1 MRRRLRVVQTHR
13 AEKIALDR
21 ARSGAPISPQC
32 NRAPKPLN
40 RAHRRRGT
48 LAKSQCKP
56 NFRRLVPTRM
66 ASIAGGTRVGRVC
79 SVAFGLIAR
88 RVGRVTRI
96 AMVGCASG
104 RTRTIERDTKG
115 AKTRFIA
122 PAYGKFESSSLQRGV
137 CEPSVPCRASNFR
150 LGSPATRWAFSLV
163 PYSRR
168 APCGRGRHLRW
179 CCSLEERGSE
189 LNAMRAVVD
198 PAPAGLDELA
208 GRNHRRVAEDGDQIA
223 LTTRLYPQY
232 AEPVFLIVE
241 RDALYQAS

>member
-1 MRRRLRVVQTHR
+1 VPRNSLTKPSNFTRTQHERRSRSSDQGCAGRRGSGGRLLGTLASWNMMLRRKMRRRLRVVQTHR

-122 PAYGKFESSSLQRGV
+122 PAYGKFESSSLQQTVRLSRDFSLRYRKAGSCRGV
-137 CEPSVPCRASNFR
+137 RGPGQAAR
-150 LGSPATRWAFSLV
+150 PAET
-163 PYSRR
+163 RR
-168 APCGRGRHLRW
+168 ARQHHANCR
-179 CCSLEERGSE
+179 
-189 LNAMRAVVD
+189 
-198 PAPAGLDELA
+198 
-208 GRNHRRVAEDGDQIA
+208 
-223 LTTRLYPQY
+223 
-232 AEPVFLIVE
+232 
-241 RDALYQAS
+241 

>member
-122 PAYGKFESSSLQRGV
+122 PAYGKFESSSLLRRV
-137 CEPSVPCRASNFR
+137 RKPSVPEPPTRRVSA
-150 LGSPATRWAFSLV
+150 LAVGSSA
-163 PYSRR
+163 
-168 APCGRGRHLRW
+168 RGD
-179 CCSLEERGSE
+179 RGSG
-189 LNAMRAVVD
+189 N
-198 PAPAGLDELA
+198 GLVQQL
-208 GRNHRRVAEDGDQIA
+208 GD
-223 LTTRLYPQY
+223 RL
-232 AEPVFLIVE
+232 IG
-241 RDALYQAS
+241 

>member
-1 MRRRLRVVQTHR
+1 MRCRLRVVQTHR

-32 NRAPKPLN
+32 NRAPKPPN

-56 NFRRLVPTRM
+56 NFRRLVPTMM

-122 PAYGKFESSSLQRGV
+122 PAYGKFESSSLQQTVRLSRDFSLRYRKAGSCRGV
-137 CEPSVPCRASNFR
+137 CGHGQAAR
-150 LGSPATRWAFSLV
+150 PAET
-163 PYSRR
+163 RR
-168 APCGRGRHLRW
+168 AR
-179 CCSLEERGSE
+179 
-189 LNAMRAVVD
+189 
-198 PAPAGLDELA
+198 
-208 GRNHRRVAEDGDQIA
+208 RNHANCG
-223 LTTRLYPQY
+223 
-232 AEPVFLIVE
+232 
-241 RDALYQAS
+241 

>member
-32 NRAPKPLN
+32 NRAPKPPN

-56 NFRRLVPTRM
+56 NFRRLVPTMM
-66 ASIAGGTRVGRVC
+66 ASIAGGTRVERVC

-122 PAYGKFESSSLQRGV
+122 PAYGKFESSSLQQRV
-137 CEPSVPCRASNFR
+137 NKLSVPEEGYRSGRSTTLRVGIRDNDPAGYDLLVNATAADGAIPFVLRA
-150 LGSPATRWAFSLV
+150 LGL
-163 PYSRR
+163 
-168 APCGRGRHLRW
+168 G
-179 CCSLEERGSE
+179 
-189 LNAMRAVVD
+189 
-198 PAPAGLDELA
+198 APAGAHALARELS
-208 GRNHRRVAEDGDQIA
+208 RTLRFQPRR
-223 LTTRLYPQY
+223 R
-232 AEPVFLIVE
+232 FCF
-241 RDALYQAS
+241 

>member
-1 MRRRLRVVQTHR
+1 MRCRLRVVQTHR

-32 NRAPKPLN
+32 NRAAKAPN

-56 NFRRLVPTRM
+56 NFRRLVPTMM

-88 RVGRVTRI
+88 RVGRVIRI

-122 PAYGKFESSSLQRGV
+122 PAYGKFESSSLQRRVG
-137 CEPSVPCRASNFR
+137 CEPDFLPHQSSPGMREAILNEFR
-150 LGSPATRWAFSLV
+150 VQAAR
-163 PYSRR
+163 
-168 APCGRGRHLRW
+168 
-179 CCSLEERGSE
+179 
-189 LNAMRAVVD
+189 
-198 PAPAGLDELA
+198 
-208 GRNHRRVAEDGDQIA
+208 
-223 LTTRLYPQY
+223 LTTRRSSRSLPM
-232 AEPVFLIVE
+232 F
-241 RDALYQAS
+241 R

>member
-1 MRRRLRVVQTHR
+1 MRCRLRVVQTHR

-32 NRAPKPLN
+32 NRAPKPPN

-56 NFRRLVPTRM
+56 NFRRLVPTMM

-122 PAYGKFESSSLQRGV
+122 PAYGKFESSSLQRRV
-137 CEPSVPCRASNFR
+137 HEPSVPAGLHSAR
-150 LGSPATRWAFSLV
+150 LRRLDAYSIQHTKLKAAAETLLARLHKLV
-163 PYSRR
+163 P
-168 APCGRGRHLRW
+168 
-179 CCSLEERGSE
+179 SE
-189 LNAMRAVVD
+189 ISFRS
-198 PAPAGLDELA
+198 P
-208 GRNHRRVAEDGDQIA
+208 I
-223 LTTRLYPQY
+223 
-232 AEPVFLIVE
+232 
-241 RDALYQAS
+241 

>member
-13 AEKIALDR
+13 AEKIARDR
-21 ARSGAPISPQC
+21 ARSGAPLSPQC
-32 NRAPKPLN
+32 NRAPKPPN

-56 NFRRLVPTRM
+56 NFRRLVPTMM

-115 AKTRFIA
+115 PKTRFIA

-137 CEPSVPCRASNFR
+137 CELSVPERRTDRRENIVTAAGACRGPR
-150 LGSPATRWAFSLV
+150 VDRGV
-163 PYSRR
+163 PPDRDGGGDR
-168 APCGRGRHLRW
+168 PI
-179 CCSLEERGSE
+179 
-189 LNAMRAVVD
+189 D
-198 PAPAGLDELA
+198 P
-208 GRNHRRVAEDGDQIA
+208 
-223 LTTRLYPQY
+223 
-232 AEPVFLIVE
+232 F
-241 RDALYQAS
+241 

>member
-1 MRRRLRVVQTHR
+1 MRCRLRVVQTHR

-32 NRAPKPLN
+32 NRAPKPPN

-56 NFRRLVPTRM
+56 NFRRLVPTMM

-122 PAYGKFESSSLQRGV
+122 PAYGKFESSSLQRRVTRTSRGT
-137 CEPSVPCRASNFR
+137 EPKPASAAIGCRQ
-150 LGSPATRWAFSLV
+150 T
-163 PYSRR
+163 
-168 APCGRGRHLRW
+168 
-179 CCSLEERGSE
+179 
-189 LNAMRAVVD
+189 D
-198 PAPAGLDELA
+198 PAGLAA
-208 GRNHRRVAEDGDQIA
+208 GSSEA
-223 LTTRLYPQY
+223 LGPD
-232 AEPVFLIVE
+232 VFQGLIGPP
-241 RDALYQAS
+241 YQRA